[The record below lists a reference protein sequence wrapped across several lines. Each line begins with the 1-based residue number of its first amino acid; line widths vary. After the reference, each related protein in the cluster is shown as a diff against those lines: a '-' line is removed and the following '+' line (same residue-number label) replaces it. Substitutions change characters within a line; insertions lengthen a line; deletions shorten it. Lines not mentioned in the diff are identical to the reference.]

1 MYAERVCRKRE
12 RERESAVLF
21 GRSSGQAYSRMNSS
35 MQRECAERER
45 ERESA
50 VLFGSSSGQ
59 AYSRMNSR
67 DIRMSLL
74 LMNKGLFGLFLF
86 LSIVKGKNNV
96 LMKLH
101 IFTV

>member
-1 MYAERVCRKRE
+1 MFNPAHSLRHKTPC
-12 RERESAVLF
+12 
-21 GRSSGQAYSRMNSS
+21 

-45 ERESA
+45 A

-59 AYSRMNSR
+59 AYSRMNSK
-67 DIRMSLL
+67 DIRMSIL